1 MFVLFY
7 SEIRFAEMEV
17 TAQQCRSRVL
27 FWMEKKRK
35 LQSDDDVCGRF
46 LEVETIPLAVTRLV
60 A

>member
-27 FWMEKKRK
+27 FWMEKKEKASIR
-35 LQSDDDVCGRF
+35 
-46 LEVETIPLAVTRLV
+46 
-60 A
+60 